1 MIDMF
6 MPMLSAIQYEV
17 GQKVGWAM
25 MTIMVLLSVALTVIV
40 LMQKS
45 TGEDMSAI
53 SGYNQKN
60 ESFFGKNKSQTSEG
74 KLRKATVAIAV
85 LLLVVSIVYFII
97 LSLTGVSG
105 S

>member
-1 MIDMF
+1 MVNNTYAD
-6 MPMLSAIQYEV
+6 AVANTYEV
-17 GQKVGWAM
+17 VKRSAGHD
-25 MTIMVLLSVALTVIV
+25 TIMVLLSVALIIIV

-53 SGYNQKN
+53 AGYNQKN

-74 KLRKATVAIAV
+74 KLRKATIAISV
-85 LLLVVSIVYFII
+85 LLLIVSIVYFII